1 MHKTCES
8 EKHRKN
14 FCKIL
19 QKCCHPDLVPLAFI
33 LARMAERRFF
43 LDSSG
48 LFVTERVFQWRTSPP
63 HTVMSSAEDSPS
75 APSEEHPVSSD
86 RDTQTDFMITR
97 IISDATLLSSLR
109 SALGVEG
116 QTNASAPNS
125 SSTDNEGLQAQS
137 VQGNRPVEGTRKNS
151 GQPARHVTLNI
162 EKSTLGQPTR
172 HVTEEPVEQ
181 PPRHATNMNAESAD
195 YDYCRILYCLV
206 TLYTIFL
213 VILYTS
219 RNFSLSYNNTTIRI
233 VFLGIPAAVLATCTY
248 GIPQSSL

>member
-1 MHKTCES
+1 MQ
-8 EKHRKN
+8 
-14 FCKIL
+14 KINITEML
-19 QKCCHPDLVPLAFI
+19 PPGPCPIGLYFSSNGGKKV
-33 LARMAERRFF
+33 F

-137 VQGNRPVEGTRKNS
+137 VQG
-151 GQPARHVTLNI
+151 Q
-162 EKSTLGQPTR
+162 
-172 HVTEEPVEQ
+172 
-181 PPRHATNMNAESAD
+181 
-195 YDYCRILYCLV
+195 
-206 TLYTIFL
+206 
-213 VILYTS
+213 
-219 RNFSLSYNNTTIRI
+219 
-233 VFLGIPAAVLATCTY
+233 
-248 GIPQSSL
+248 